1 MEIKNVTLQS
11 YKEPNVQIYP
21 QTSIAQVNDLQDTLD
36 TLATTESVDGKLDAL
51 KTEILGEGN
60 LVEAFDTLKEVSDW
74 VASHSESEYPTIF
87 GDVNTLKTVVDGLG
101 ESKLDKSV
109 YEAKIAELTTT
120 INTLTEKL
128 TALENATVKF
138 ESPEA

>member
-21 QTSIAQVNDLQDTLD
+21 QTSIAQVNELQKTLD
-36 TLATTESVDGKLDAL
+36 TLATTESVDTKLATL
-51 KTEILGEGN
+51 KNEILGGDD

-74 VASHSESEYPTIF
+74 VSEHSESEYPTIF
-87 GDVNTLKTVVDGLG
+87 SDVNTLKTDVDELG
-101 ESKLDKSV
+101 ESKVDKTD
-109 YEAKIAELTTT
+109 YEAKIAELTIT

-138 ESPEA
+138 EEPEA